1 MDMVKVH
8 ITDMDRTNEKRI
20 VDLEKLT
27 PNELLEELVDRL
39 IDHEESGTRLS
50 EWVRTHDYDSDG
62 EFNEEYDNLKTDH
75 DEDWCRVREVVRF
88 VKGDDTL
95 WQC

>member
-1 MDMVKVH
+1 
-8 ITDMDRTNEKRI
+8 MDRPKEKRI

-27 PNELLEELVDRL
+27 PEELLDELVDRL
-39 IDHEESGTRLS
+39 IDYEESGTRLS
-50 EWVRTHDYDSDG
+50 EWVGKHNYDPDD
-62 EFNEEYDNLKTDH
+62 EFIDEYNDLNEEYDDLKTDH

>member
-1 MDMVKVH
+1 
-8 ITDMDRTNEKRI
+8 MDRTKEKRI

-27 PNELLEELVDRL
+27 PKELLEELVDRL

-50 EWVRTHDYDSDG
+50 EWVMTHDYDPDG
-62 EFNEEYDNLKTDH
+62 EFNEKYDDLKADY